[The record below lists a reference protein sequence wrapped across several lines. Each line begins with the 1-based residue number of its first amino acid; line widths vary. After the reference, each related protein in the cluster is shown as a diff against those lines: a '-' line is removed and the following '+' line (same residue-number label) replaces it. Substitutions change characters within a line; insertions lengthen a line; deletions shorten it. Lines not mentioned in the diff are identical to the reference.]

1 MTIATPI
8 SKWPGKFGTCVVWDC
23 GGRYV
28 TTSSA
33 DHEVDDLLW
42 VVRSLNGR
50 LNDDGSEHVRETVAF
65 LAEDERGGF
74 RGDSELAVVKSA
86 ESHLE
91 AIQAAGYTPTP
102 IPSDLPVS
110 EVPW

>member
-23 GGRYV
+23 GDHYV

-33 DHEVDDLLW
+33 DHEVDDFLW
-42 VVRSLNGR
+42 TARFFTGR
-50 LNDDGSEHVRETVAF
+50 LPEDGGDHVAETVAF
-65 LAEDERGGF
+65 RAVDVKGGF
-74 RGDSELAVVKSA
+74 YGHSELAVVKSA
-86 ESHLE
+86 ESHSE
-91 AIQAAGYTPTP
+91 AIRAAGYTPAT

-110 EVPW
+110 EVPS